1 METIETIEEKQAI
14 ENVKQR
20 KVEVLRI
27 AHTTVL
33 ENSRSLPV
41 QERQITAQ
49 AVIDFADKLLGFVEA

>member
-1 METIETIEEKQAI
+1 MDDEQQAI
-14 ENVKQR
+14 ENAKQR

-41 QERQITAQ
+41 QERQIEAQ
-49 AVIDFADKLLGFVEA
+49 TVIDFADKLLVFVDS